1 MEIFVDRNTRAEQS
15 SVLKHFGKKSKKYG
29 TKSVMGDDNI
39 SSDMR
44 DFMQK
49 GGVELLSDRARGK
62 TNNEDSKALQAS
74 ALEYKKT
81 FSTEEKN
88 KLNKLVG
95 IEASNAKE
103 AGIHMG
109 TPSKANK
116 RLPSVNFLQSSAFK
130 KRLRKASK
138 KY

>member
-39 SSDMR
+39 CSDMR

-62 TNNEDSKALQAS
+62 TDNQDLQAS

-81 FSTEEKN
+81 FSTEEKK
-88 KLNKLVG
+88 KLNKG
-95 IEASNAKE
+95 EW
-103 AGIHMG
+103 
-109 TPSKANK
+109 P
-116 RLPSVNFLQSSAFK
+116 F
-130 KRLRKASK
+130 
-138 KY
+138 

>member
-49 GGVELLSDRARGK
+49 GGVELVSDRARGK
-62 TNNEDSKALQAS
+62 TDNQDLQAS

-81 FSTEEKN
+81 FSTEEKK
-88 KLNKLVG
+88 KLNKLVSR
-95 IEASNAKE
+95 EASNAKE

-109 TPSKANK
+109 TPSEANK

>member
-62 TNNEDSKALQAS
+62 TDNQDLQAS

-95 IEASNAKE
+95 REASNAKE

-109 TPSKANK
+109 TPSEANK

>member
-1 MEIFVDRNTRAEQS
+1 MDIFVDRRTRAEQS
-15 SVLKHFGKKSKKYG
+15 SVLDRLGKRSKKYG

-62 TNNEDSKALQAS
+62 TSNQDLQAS

-81 FSTEEKN
+81 FSTEEKK

-95 IEASNAKE
+95 REASNAKE

-109 TPSKANK
+109 TPSEANK
-116 RLPSVNFLQSSAFK
+116 RLPSVTFLQSSAFK

>member
-1 MEIFVDRNTRAEQS
+1 MDIFVDRRTRAEQS
-15 SVLKHFGKKSKKYG
+15 SVLDRLGKRSKKYG

-62 TNNEDSKALQAS
+62 TDNQDLQAS

-81 FSTEEKN
+81 FSTEEKK
-88 KLNKLVG
+88 KLNKLVSR
-95 IEASNAKE
+95 EASNAKE

-109 TPSKANK
+109 TPSEANK

>member
-62 TNNEDSKALQAS
+62 TDNQDLQAS

-81 FSTEEKN
+81 FSTEEKK
-88 KLNKLVG
+88 KLNKLVSR
-95 IEASNAKE
+95 EASNAKE

-109 TPSKANK
+109 TPSEANK